1 MQRILRRFLLV
12 LILFLLIVL
21 PAHVQ
26 TAEART
32 GRQVYAY
39 YFGWHTGASWQ
50 DGRLID
56 QPRTRYDSRE
66 RWAIENHISQAQS
79 VGIDAFIM
87 SWFGRK
93 DNNITFPA
101 FETLLD
107 VSNQK
112 GFKAAAAVDMS
123 QDNFNWTV
131 DELMDSLR
139 YLIGEKVNNPAYL
152 RFDGKPVIYFW
163 NQDHFNANQWRDIRN
178 AIDPK
183 HNTIWVMEG
192 TNTSLL
198 VFFDGLYLFN
208 TAWSKNPAGT
218 AGGWAGRAGGK
229 FFTPTVMPGW
239 DESRIAGRSNP
250 TPPQDR
256 AGGAFL
262 ANSWAGAISAGTRAI
277 LIVSW
282 NEYLENSYIE
292 PSERYGTTSLD
303 VLRPLIGAWKAG
315 RPMPSIKQIVNPPPA
330 PQPNAAQP
338 NASQPNAPSNPAW
351 HGKSLTSIV
360 GLLIV
365 RAGPGQTFRRLG
377 AIDSGQ
383 VYPIQGEEN
392 GWYQITFE
400 GQKGYVFGEKVKVQ

>member
-1 MQRILRRFLLV
+1 MILV
-12 LILFLLIVL
+12 LLLIAFLVSQ
-21 PAHVQ
+21 PHSAQ
-26 TAEART
+26 ARPS
-32 GRQVYAY
+32 RQVFAY

-66 RWAIENHISQAQS
+66 RWAIENHVSQAQS

-93 DNNITFPA
+93 GNNITYPA

-107 VSNQK
+107 VSAQK
-112 GFKAAAAVDMS
+112 GFKAAASIDMS
-123 QDNFNWTV
+123 QDNFHASV
-131 DELMDSLR
+131 DEVVDSLR
-139 YLIGEKVNNPAYL
+139 YLINEKVNQPGYL
-152 RFDGKPVIYFW
+152 RFDGKPLIYFW
-163 NQDHFNANQWRDIRN
+163 NQDRFSAKQWRDIRK
-178 AIDPK
+178 ALDPE
-183 HNTIWVMEG
+183 HTTIWVMEG

-198 VFFDGLYLFN
+198 AFFDGLYLFN
-208 TAWSKNPAGT
+208 TAWSTNPAGT
-218 AGGWAGRAGGK
+218 AGGWASRAGGK

-262 ANSWAGAISAGTRAI
+262 ARSWAGAISAGTRAI

-303 VLRPLIGAWKAG
+303 VLRPLIAAWKAW
-315 RPMPSIKQIVNPPPA
+315 RPMPPIKQVVNPPSA
-330 PQPNAAQP
+330 PQAIA
-338 NASQPNAPSNPAW
+338 NAPVW
-351 HGKSLTSIV
+351 QGKSLTSAV

-365 RAGPGQTFRRLG
+365 RAGPGTNYQRLG
-377 AIDSGQ
+377 AIDTGQ
-383 VYPIQGEEN
+383 VYPIQDEVD
-392 GWYQITFE
+392 GWFQIMYN
-400 GQKGYVFGEKVKVQ
+400 GQKGYVSSKMVKMQ